1 MLIAQTPILT
11 GETPVQQLL
20 KLANCP
26 HLAAACAYQFWPGH
40 YSRVAE
46 NRHYFYSNGWK
57 EGTLT
62 RTDTKHV
69 VRSGVLTAVAAGSL
83 DSAGMLEPGTTNKF
97 LRSEDFRNA
106 DASWTA
112 TDITPSD
119 GGAST
124 VRPGHNCTTLTAS
137 GANGTFLQTVTAT
150 AVSWTVSLWMRR
162 RTGTGDIQLTADG
175 STWATVT
182 LTSAWTRVS
191 VTQTASAAAL
201 GIGIKIVTSGD
212 AVDIDCSQYEALSW
226 ASSYVPTAG
235 AAVSTSADALLADI
249 ADLDALKT
257 AGTLFW
263 IGRNPWPTSDA
274 IATRSI
280 IALSDG
286 DGSADAVQLLNYDG
300 KPSLDFFSGNVNQ
313 AWINSGS
320 NVAKDTIFSVA
331 ATWSVNSV
339 KMYQN
344 GSQVGATDTSCA
356 MPTAL
361 NRIRLGQ
368 VTSGSALW
376 GTEHMLA
383 LLLDRVATDA
393 EVLSLDGLRTYM
405 GAQVA

>member
-46 NRHYFYSNGWK
+46 NRQYFYQNGWK
-57 EGTLT
+57 NLSTLT
-62 RTDTKHV
+62 RTDTKNV
-69 VRSGVLTAVAAGSL
+69 VRNGVLSAVAAGNL
-83 DSAGMLEPGTTNKF
+83 DSFGMVEPGTTNKF

-106 DASWTA
+106 DASWVA
-112 TDITPSD
+112 TNVTPTD

-124 VRPGHNCTTLTAS
+124 VRPGHNYTILTAS

-150 AVSWTVSLWMRR
+150 ADSWTVSFWMRR

-182 LTSAWTRVS
+182 LTSSWTRVS

-226 ASSYVPTAG
+226 ASSYVPTAE
-235 AAVSTSADALLADI
+235 ATVARSADLLLADI
-249 ADLDALKT
+249 AALDSLKT

-263 IGRNPWPTSDA
+263 IGRNPWPISDA
-274 IATRSI
+274 SATRSI

-286 DGSADAVQLLNYDG
+286 DASQNAIQLINYDG
-300 KPSLDFFSGNVNQ
+300 KPSLDLFSGNVEQTWLNT
-313 AWINSGS
+313 GS
-320 NVAKDTIFSVA
+320 NVAKDTIFSLA
-331 ATWSVNSV
+331 ATWTANSV
-339 KMYQN
+339 KLFQN
-344 GSQVGATDTSCA
+344 GAQAGATDASAT

-361 NRIRLGQ
+361 NRIRFGQ
-368 VTSGSALW
+368 ITGGSALW
-376 GTEHMLA
+376 STEHMLA
-383 LLLDRVATDA
+383 LVLDRVATDA
-393 EVLSLDGLRTYM
+393 EIAALDGLRAYM
-405 GAQVA
+405 GAA